1 MVAKKKTEES
11 IDIMEMT
18 QGRLTVRLLGKT
30 PLVLNA
36 MSKKIIE
43 GLLLP
48 SKKNAAERAATLK
61 HNPPEE
67 YRSSVYRSMTNDA
80 PTRIVFPSVA
90 FKAAL
95 ADAAKDIP
103 GAAKAQIGRLTYV
116 EGDTVSIYGI
126 PQISMMVT
134 RMADMNRTPDVRTRA
149 IVPEWAC
156 EFSLTY
162 LTPILKEITV
172 VRLLA
177 AAGLMRG
184 VGDGRPEKGKFSYGQ
199 FELVG
204 KDDKRWDAIVKKG
217 GRDAQDKA
225 LADPQPYNSDTLA
238 LLKWWASESER
249 RGFKI
254 A

>member
-177 AAGLMRG
+177 AAGAAR
-184 VGDGRPEKGKFSYGQ
+184 
-199 FELVG
+199 
-204 KDDKRWDAIVKKG
+204 
-217 GRDAQDKA
+217 
-225 LADPQPYNSDTLA
+225 
-238 LLKWWASESER
+238 
-249 RGFKI
+249 
-254 A
+254 